1 MAKAK
6 APALTIRSKV
16 DKPKDNEDAFDY
28 LRKLERLRAL
38 KLARDDILAFAQLM
52 MPSLDDPLDVNR
64 SQYQAAAH
72 HKLMAEGIHKQV
84 KGHKPRW
91 IVTMPPRHGKTQLVT
106 KFYAAWRIGRYPDE
120 SNVVATYN
128 SELAGDFGREVRAM
142 VQSETFMSI
151 FPEVKLRKGS
161 AAADRLVTE
170 QNGTTVFVG
179 RGQALSGRG
188 AHCLICDDLVKD
200 ASEADSPTVREK
212 MWQWFTQV
220 AMTRL
225 MSSVG
230 TSVMLTFTRWHEDDI
245 IGRLTNPDN
254 PCYDPDIARQWE
266 ITNCPF
272 FAEDDDPLGR
282 KVGELLWPERFDRE
296 FGETQQRLNPR
307 AFQAL
312 YQQNPSAQEGNYFK
326 KSWLHTFEDAPRK
339 EELNI
344 FAASDHA
351 VATGETNDKTAM
363 VIAGVDKHGQIYVL
377 DCIWGRFDA
386 AQQVEKMIELMKK
399 WEPRIWWA
407 EKQHMGQALG
417 PFLRKRKLEEGVS
430 CVIEEVHASKDK
442 EARARSLQGM
452 MADNR
457 VFFPYRCWW
466 RMAAEDEILKF
477 PRSTYDDFVD
487 ALSWLGM
494 KIQQLYAVREPK
506 KLDAPAPRTLEWIK
520 RESKHQR
527 RMGDMKRIRG
537 GW

>member
-1 MAKAK
+1 VER
-6 APALTIRSKV
+6 I
-16 DKPKDNEDAFDY
+16 DY
-28 LRKLERLRAL
+28 LA
-38 KLARDDILAFAQLM
+38 D
-52 MPSLDDPLDVNR
+52 
-64 SQYQAAAH
+64 
-72 HKLMAEGIHKQV
+72 
-84 KGHKPRW
+84 
-91 IVTMPPRHGKTQLVT
+91 KTATVYNFSVEETENYYANGVLVH
-106 KFYAAWRIGRYPDE
+106 
-120 SNVVATYN
+120 N
-128 SELAGDFGREVRAM
+128 
-142 VQSETFMSI
+142 
-151 FPEVKLRKGS
+151 
-161 AAADRLVTE
+161 
-170 QNGTTVFVG
+170 
-179 RGQALSGRG
+179 
-188 AHCLICDDLVKD
+188 CLICDDLVKD

-230 TSVMLTFTRWHEDDI
+230 TSVMLTFTRWHEDDV

-266 ITNCPF
+266 VTNCPF
-272 FAEDDDPLGR
+272 FAEEKDSLGR
-282 KVGELLWPERFDRE
+282 KPGDILWPERFDRE

-326 KSWLHTFEDAPRK
+326 KSWLQTYDADPRK
-339 EELNI
+339 DELNI

-363 VIAGVDKHGQIYVL
+363 IIAGVDKHGQIYVL
-377 DCIWGRFDA
+377 DCVWGRFDA
-386 AQQVEKMIELMKK
+386 AQQVEKMIDLMQK

-417 PFLRKRKLEEGVS
+417 PFLRKRKLEEGVT

-442 EARARSLQGM
+442 ESRARSLQGM

-457 VFFPYRCWW
+457 VMLPYRCWW

-477 PRSTYDDFVD
+477 PRGTYDDFVD

-506 KLDAPAPRTLEWIK
+506 KVDAPAPRTLEWIK
-520 RESKHQR
+520 KEAAHQR
-527 RMGDMKRIRG
+527 RMGDMRRIRG